1 MSIDSITNDTI
12 AAGIF
17 GAYPRD
23 ANADDYAYWNG
34 HKRELY
40 DRGVELRFKG
50 TCNSGDSGF
59 DYFWDR
65 LIGWQATGADA
76 PTFGPFANPP
86 SPLRLLTRPAPA
98 PAPVLV
104 PEPDPEQDTDPL
116 GPAALIAAI
125 DDLTKMIDDLRADI
139 RANTAATVELLTSGL
154 RVHL

>member
-17 GAYPRD
+17 GAYPRE
-23 ANADDYAYWNG
+23 ANGFDYAYWTG
-34 HKRELY
+34 KKRELY
-40 DRGVELRFKG
+40 DRGVELSYRG
-50 TCNSGDSGF
+50 TSNSPDFGF
-59 DYFWDR
+59 NYFWDK

-86 SPLRLLTRPAPA
+86 SPLRLLTRPAPTPA
-98 PAPVLV
+98 PAPA

-116 GPAALIAAI
+116 SLAALIEAI

-139 RANTAATVELLTSGL
+139 RANTDAATRLSKSGL
-154 RVHL
+154 KVHI